1 MARVSLRKNPLLAA
15 VLGTLATGLGH
26 LYLRRWL
33 RAIGWLSAT
42 YAATVLF
49 VPESALSALST
60 GTLAD
65 PFSLLPI
72 VLVSAASVVDAYL
85 VATAERRS
93 DGDRAADAAG
103 ATDATDATAA
113 DEPPTC
119 PACGKPVDP
128 DIGFCHWCTTELEA
142 VDPAEGGRPTERGSD

>member
-26 LYLRRWL
+26 LYLRRWV

-49 VPESALSALST
+49 VPESALSALSS
-60 GTLAD
+60 GTIAD

-103 ATDATDATAA
+103 ATEATAA
-113 DEPPTC
+113 DESPTC

-142 VDPAEGGRPTERGSD
+142 VDPADGGRTTERGSD

>member
-15 VLGTLATGLGH
+15 LLGTLATGLGH
-26 LYLRRWL
+26 LYLRRWV
-33 RAIGWLSAT
+33 RAIGWLAAT

-49 VPESALSALST
+49 VPESALSALRS

-72 VLVSAASVVDAYL
+72 VFVSGASVVDAYL
-85 VATAERRS
+85 VANAERRRT
-93 DGDRAADAAG
+93 GTRAADAAG
-103 ATDATDATAA
+103 ATAATAV
-113 DEPPTC
+113 DESPAC

-142 VDPAEGGRPTERGSD
+142 VDPADGGRTTERRSD